1 MILNIGKIK
10 GGIALNIIPK
20 ECELEFEIRDL
31 PDSNSKEVIKKIK
44 NYLFN
49 NLEKEMKK
57 KNKCCSI
64 EFSITNNFPPL
75 ITDEKKK
82 IVNLCMNFLKSNKT
96 EGVSFGTEAGI
107 FNNLDIETIVC
118 GPGSIKQAHKPD
130 EYIEI
135 VQLKKCED
143 FLTKVLDYLY

>member
-1 MILNIGKIK
+1 
-10 GGIALNIIPK
+10 
-20 ECELEFEIRDL
+20 
-31 PDSNSKEVIKKIK
+31 
-44 NYLFN
+44 
-49 NLEKEMKK
+49 MKK

-118 GPGSIKQAHKPD
+118 GPGSITEAHKPN
-130 EYIEI
+130 EFIE
-135 VQLKKCED
+135 VEQLKQCQI
-143 FLTKVLDYLY
+143 FLEKIFKSLC